1 MLNWKLKS
9 GVAGFIANACVVT
22 APACVSV
29 ACVCVCAC
37 AFLNKKESRGLLIC
51 LPIVK
56 LSCTFLL
63 LCTGVKAAEWRPCAI
78 C

>member
-1 MLNWKLKS
+1 M
-9 GVAGFIANACVVT
+9 NAELEVEIWGCCVYCKCLCSDS
-22 APACVSV
+22 PSV
-29 ACVCVCAC
+29 RERGVCVC

>member
-9 GVAGFIANACVVT
+9 GVAGFITDAYAVT
-22 APACVSV
+22 TPSV
-29 ACVCVCAC
+29 HVRECVCAC
-37 AFLNKKESRGLLIC
+37 VFLNKKESRGLLIC

-63 LCTGVKAAEWRPCAI
+63 LCAGVKAAEWRPCAI